1 MRRVLQTF
9 SRGSI
14 LAYSLILLGIV
25 LVASVGMMAASVT
38 NLRSVSSN
46 DKSINAFQIA
56 DSGSQAAIAKIKA
69 ADSSARVSSL
79 YASVSACNNDDPINL
94 LGGDYRLSFYDQN
107 DAKLGCNDDVSEITS
122 IKSVGA
128 YQDVARAV
136 RVAVAQ
142 SGGGGVTGGCQVR
155 MPDASTYQVVY
166 TWGSGCESRGS
177 SGSRTNAD
185 DACHGA
191 ADNSHSCGFATGGLV
206 LPPASEI
213 YPAGANCFCV
223 ES

>member
-9 SRGSI
+9 SKGSI

-56 DSGSQAAIAKIKA
+56 DSGSQAAIAKIKV

-142 SGGGGVTGGCQVR
+142 SVGSGITGGCAVSGSLGNI
-155 MPDASTYQVVY
+155 AEK
-166 TWGSGCESRGS
+166 WGSGCKDNGQTAGSLKCGPAAS
-177 SGSRTNAD
+177 SGYE
-185 DACHGA
+185 
-191 ADNSHSCGFATGGLV
+191 CGPSSTDTMMSGT
-206 LPPASEI
+206 
-213 YPAGANCFCV
+213 YFCICT
-223 ES
+223 SA

>member
-79 YASVSACNNDDPINL
+79 YASVSACTNDAPISL
-94 LGGDYRLSFYDQN
+94 LEGNYRLSFYDQN

-142 SGGGGVTGGCQVR
+142 SGGSGVTGGCR
-155 MPDASTYQVVY
+155 
-166 TWGSGCESRGS
+166 
-177 SGSRTNAD
+177 
-185 DACHGA
+185 
-191 ADNSHSCGFATGGLV
+191 FV
-206 LPPASEI
+206 LPSPGTIAERWGQGCKSNGSDVASCAQAAETGFECG
-213 YPAGANCFCV
+213 PSSQEGSTFFCSCV
-223 ES
+223 NS

>member
-1 MRRVLQTF
+1 MRHVLQTF

-56 DSGSQAAIAKIKA
+56 DSGSQVAIAKIKA

-94 LGGDYRLSFYDQN
+94 LGGNYRLSFYDQS

-136 RVAVAQ
+136 RVAVAA
-142 SGGGGVTGGCQVR
+142 GGGGVTGGCHFALPSPGTIAERWGQGCKSNG
-155 MPDASTYQVVY
+155 STAVTCAQAAE
-166 TWGSGCESRGS
+166 TGFECGPSSQEGSNIFCI
-177 SGSRTNAD
+177 
-185 DACHGA
+185 CV
-191 ADNSHSCGFATGGLV
+191 NS
-206 LPPASEI
+206 
-213 YPAGANCFCV
+213 
-223 ES
+223 